1 MKYSQGLDPT
11 LILTETEDED
21 EDEGDASFDS
31 TSSYFLG
38 EVGELELE
46 VEAATG
52 TPQWAEVQ
60 GVLSHLLASLA
71 TPGTH
76 SPLVVAEAAAAI
88 TAINPNISN
97 TAATNAIMEVEAMFD
112 GVQKE
117 EEEEGGSSGEEVE
130 EVESSGE
137 ATGRAMEKVV
147 LPPWEVGGDWL
158 KDMLAKVDTM
168 GLEELEELIAVGT
181 KRLTELEV
189 KERGLEERLDWL
201 VEMEEREG
209 EVGLEEWLTY
219 QDFVKEVQ
227 KME

>member
-1 MKYSQGLDPT
+1 MLYSQGLDPT

-52 TPQWAEVQ
+52 TPQWAEVR

-88 TAINPNISN
+88 TDINPDRLAL
-97 TAATNAIMEVEAMFD
+97 AARVADVVPVNAHGTFLC
-112 GVQKE
+112 QCY
-117 EEEEGGSSGEEVE
+117 
-130 EVESSGE
+130 
-137 ATGRAMEKVV
+137 GRAWYSIGTPKKEDENV
-147 LPPWEVGGDWL
+147 LL
-158 KDMLAKVDTM
+158 QYAICL
-168 GLEELEELIAVGT
+168 LS
-181 KRLTELEV
+181 
-189 KERGLEERLDWL
+189 
-201 VEMEEREG
+201 
-209 EVGLEEWLTY
+209 
-219 QDFVKEVQ
+219 
-227 KME
+227 